1 MGEII
6 QVKAWLEELKEV
18 GHESE
23 DTKIVIG
30 LAKILIVLD
39 HLSTSLIVTHVPRVR
54 LEGSIAHKQS

>member
-39 HLSTSLIVTHVPRVR
+39 HLQHP
-54 LEGSIAHKQS
+54 